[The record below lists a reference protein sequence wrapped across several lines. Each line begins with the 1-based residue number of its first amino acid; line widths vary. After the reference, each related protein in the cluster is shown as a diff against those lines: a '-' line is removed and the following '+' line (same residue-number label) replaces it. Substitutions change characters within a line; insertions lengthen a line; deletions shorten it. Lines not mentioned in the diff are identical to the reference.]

1 LIRLCKRNHKFQPRS
16 FVRVPKETISRH
28 DETIS
33 RELENIRETTSRIMS
48 AMTAC
53 EARKSLAQG
62 IDAMKVRRG
71 DRVRL
76 VASLAE
82 RMMKS
87 PKDKRFKV
95 DWVARRG
102 IVVRVSAPTD
112 TATIK
117 WDDRVTIDAWPM
129 RALEKDT
136 SQRSP

>member
-1 LIRLCKRNHKFQPRS
+1 
-16 FVRVPKETISRH
+16 
-28 DETIS
+28 
-33 RELENIRETTSRIMS
+33 
-48 AMTAC
+48 
-53 EARKSLAQG
+53 
-62 IDAMKVRRG
+62 MKVQRG

-95 DWVARRG
+95 NWLARRG
-102 IVVRVSAPTD
+102 IVVRVSAPTE

-117 WDDRVTIDAWPM
+117 WDDRESIDAWPM